1 MGDNVEYFFPQVE
14 WSVQS
19 LEVKSYREFGLSWKS
34 IKSKNIY
41 GIQKLMINLMAM
53 FTSESHCYLKSKT
66 REVQCLWKLIYL
78 ESKIIDLVK
87 EILCT

>member
-34 IKSKNIY
+34 IKSKNVY
-41 GIQKLMINLMAM
+41 GIEKIMISLMAM
-53 FTSESHCYLKSKT
+53 FT
-66 REVQCLWKLIYL
+66 
-78 ESKIIDLVK
+78 
-87 EILCT
+87 